1 MKKLDNIEV
10 EKLAA
15 TFHEIYQREARRQG
29 DVRHADKYE
38 DLPENI
44 KEFDRVLARY
54 VLQNFQP
61 NKEEIFVRH
70 IENHLKEMGIEG
82 KIVCKICGKDI
93 DEIYQEARTKEKI

>member
-1 MKKLDNIEV
+1 MKTSGIDKTEV

-15 TFHEIYQREARRQG
+15 TFHEIYQKEARRQG
-29 DVRHADKYE
+29 DVRHTDKYE

-61 NKEEIFVRH
+61 SKERIFVRH
-70 IENHLKEMGIEG
+70 IENHLKDMKIKG
-82 KIVCKICGKDI
+82 KVICKICGKDI
-93 DEIYQEARTKEKI
+93 DEIYKEEKDGR